1 MGRNELNNQPA
12 DGVSALPE
20 SPRKRPDAAGSPQH
34 DKAMKD
40 FDKII
45 WRDALTFVDFFATWC
60 GPCQM
65 MMPVIDKFQEQM
77 NGRVDVYK
85 VDIDDRDLL
94 EIVRRYNVMS
104 VPTLMFFRRGEVL
117 WRESGR
123 VSYDHLV
130 KVLNQLEKRE
140 HVNQH

>member
-1 MGRNELNNQPA
+1 MGENELNTTNMTA
-12 DGVSALPE
+12 T
-20 SPRKRPDAAGSPQH
+20 
-34 DKAMKD
+34 D

-65 MMPVIDKFQEQM
+65 MHPVIDRFQEKM

-85 VDIDDRDLL
+85 VDIDDRDML
-94 EIVRRYNVMS
+94 EIVHRYNIMS

-123 VSYDHLV
+123 IGYDHLAN
-130 KVLNQLEKRE
+130 VLRELEQRE
-140 HVNQH
+140 QVGQR

>member
-1 MGRNELNNQPA
+1 MGGNELNTTNMTA
-12 DGVSALPE
+12 T
-20 SPRKRPDAAGSPQH
+20 
-34 DKAMKD
+34 D

-65 MMPVIDKFQEQM
+65 MHPVIDRFQEKM

-85 VDIDDRDLL
+85 VDIDDRDML
-94 EIVRRYNVMS
+94 EIVHRYNIMS

-123 VSYDHLV
+123 IGYDHLAN
-130 KVLNQLEKRE
+130 VLRELEQREQVGLTGGSYASKRQ
-140 HVNQH
+140 VSSSWT

>member
-1 MGRNELNNQPA
+1 MTTT
-12 DGVSALPE
+12 
-20 SPRKRPDAAGSPQH
+20 
-34 DKAMKD
+34 D

-65 MMPVIDKFQEQM
+65 MHPAIDKFQREM

-85 VDIDDRDLL
+85 
-94 EIVRRYNVMS
+94 VMS

-123 VSYDHLV
+123 VGYDHLV
-130 KVLNQLEKRE
+130 NVLRELEKRE
-140 HVNQH
+140 QVAQR

>member
-1 MGRNELNNQPA
+1 MGGNELNTTNMTA
-12 DGVSALPE
+12 T
-20 SPRKRPDAAGSPQH
+20 
-34 DKAMKD
+34 D

-65 MMPVIDKFQEQM
+65 MHPVIDRFQEKM

-85 VDIDDRDLL
+85 VDIDDRDML
-94 EIVRRYNVMS
+94 EIVHRYNIMS
-104 VPTLMFFRRGEVL
+104 VQTLMFFRRGEVL

-123 VSYDHLV
+123 IGYDHLTN
-130 KVLNQLEKRE
+130 VLRELEQRE
-140 HVNQH
+140 QVGQR

>member
-1 MGRNELNNQPA
+1 MGGDEL
-12 DGVSALPE
+12 
-20 SPRKRPDAAGSPQH
+20 KREDS
-34 DKAMKD
+34 MTMTD

-65 MMPVIDKFQEQM
+65 MHPAIDKFQREM

-85 VDIDDRDLL
+85 VDIDDRGMLDA
-94 EIVRRYNVMS
+94 VHRYNIMS

-117 WRESGR
+117 WRESGLA
-123 VSYDHLV
+123 SYDHLV
-130 KVLNQLEKRE
+130 NVLRELEKRE
-140 HVNQH
+140 QVAQR